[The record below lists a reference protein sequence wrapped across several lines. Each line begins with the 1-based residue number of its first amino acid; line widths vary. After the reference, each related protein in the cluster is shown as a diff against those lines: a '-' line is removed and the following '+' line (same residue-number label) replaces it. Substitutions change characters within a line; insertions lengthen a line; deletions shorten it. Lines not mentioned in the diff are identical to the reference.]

1 MEKLLKNFGEDEKH
15 PAKTQ
20 GKNEND
26 ENEILYFLQN
36 LERNLS
42 QKYFISKI
50 FFFLKKIIFKKSSPD
65 FGKPQKFHDFIF
77 ISPEFKQKSFPPE
90 KDSTS
95 PGERSGEFRRIVL
108 N

>member
-1 MEKLLKNFGEDEKH
+1 MKKH

-50 FFFLKKIIFKKSSPD
+50 FFFEKNYFQEIFSRFWKTPKIS
-65 FGKPQKFHDFIF
+65 
-77 ISPEFKQKSFPPE
+77 
-90 KDSTS
+90 
-95 PGERSGEFRRIVL
+95 
-108 N
+108 

>member
-1 MEKLLKNFGEDEKH
+1 MEKLLKNFGEDEK
-15 PAKTQ
+15 TSCQ
-20 GKNEND
+20 NTGENEND

-65 FGKPQKFHDFIF
+65 FGKPKNFMISFFHPLNLNRNLFLLKKI
-77 ISPEFKQKSFPPE
+77 PLLPE
-90 KDSTS
+90 KDQANS
-95 PGERSGEFRRIVL
+95 EELF
-108 N
+108 